1 MTTPKPKCRTTWCKG
16 DPTAPGAANGDC
28 PRCYQRERRDLP
40 RTASNAR
47 DQERTERVP
56 FYTTP
61 ARKRAAV
68 KLARSTKTPE
78 HPNGMGLGAWLDQ
91 LLVKVTGVR

>member
-1 MTTPKPKCRTTWCKG
+1 MTIKPKCRTVGCDG

-28 PRCYQRERRDLP
+28 ARCYQRERRGLP
-40 RTASNAR
+40 RTAENAR

-68 KLARSTKTPE
+68 KLAKATKTPE
-78 HPNGMGLGAWLDQ
+78 YPKGMGLGTWLDH
-91 LLVKVTGVR
+91 LLAKVTGVR